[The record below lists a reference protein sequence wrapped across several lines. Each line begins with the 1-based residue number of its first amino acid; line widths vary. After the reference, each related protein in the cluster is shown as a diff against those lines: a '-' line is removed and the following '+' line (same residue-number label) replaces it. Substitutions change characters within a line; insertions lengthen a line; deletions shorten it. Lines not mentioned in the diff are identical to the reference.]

1 MNTTQTY
8 ERRRLFG
15 ALGGAA
21 FAVLTLMA
29 FLTNSGPSTSD
40 GMTVVEY
47 YTAHG
52 SATLWGAGL
61 VGVGIVGFIWFAE
74 TFAAW
79 TSSSPAGVVGAA
91 VTAAL
96 YLVAVGCWE
105 ILGEIFGGV
114 DIVDVPSQGYD
125 TAHVIQVVG
134 TGAAHMGNFA
144 AAAFVGATAAALLE
158 STPWRA
164 LGTLGIGVAAF
175 RLATALIEL
184 ASSASWSD
192 AMSIAGFLA
201 FLVWVLVASVA
212 LAVATQRSR
221 RLIPQTT

>member
-8 ERRRLFG
+8 ARRRLIG
-15 ALGGAA
+15 ALAGAA
-21 FAVLTLMA
+21 FTVLTLIA

-40 GMTVVEY
+40 GVTVVEY
-47 YTAHG
+47 YTSHG

-61 VGVGIVGFIWFAE
+61 VGVAIVGFIWFAE

-144 AAAFVGATAAALLE
+144 AAAFVAATAAALLD
-158 STPWRA
+158 TPSWRVLGA
-164 LGTLGIGVAAF
+164 LGLGVAAF
-175 RLATALIEL
+175 RLVSALIEL
-184 ASSASWSD
+184 ASSTQWSD
-192 AMSIAGFLA
+192 AVSTAGFLA
-201 FLVWVLVASVA
+201 FLGWVFASSVA
-212 LAVATQRSR
+212 LAVAPQRR
-221 RLIPQTT
+221 THLVPQAT